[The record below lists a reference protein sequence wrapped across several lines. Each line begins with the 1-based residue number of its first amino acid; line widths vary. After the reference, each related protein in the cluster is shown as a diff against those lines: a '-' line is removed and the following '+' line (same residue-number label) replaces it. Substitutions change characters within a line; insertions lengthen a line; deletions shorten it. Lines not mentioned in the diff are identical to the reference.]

1 MDRGERPPDA
11 SAQRNLARTT
21 TAGHGCGLSF
31 REVPTQTAAREHLTD
46 SNDRNNNNSN
56 NSRQDGQDGQDKSK
70 TSKALPLSCASCPS
84 CLLLLLL
91 LLSLLLLLAG
101 GETEPRA
108 GDGVG
113 SDERDRV

>member
-46 SNDRNNNNSN
+46 SSDSNNSN
-56 NSRQDGQDGQDKSK
+56 KRRQDGQDGQDKSK

-84 CLLLLLL
+84 CLRLLLL